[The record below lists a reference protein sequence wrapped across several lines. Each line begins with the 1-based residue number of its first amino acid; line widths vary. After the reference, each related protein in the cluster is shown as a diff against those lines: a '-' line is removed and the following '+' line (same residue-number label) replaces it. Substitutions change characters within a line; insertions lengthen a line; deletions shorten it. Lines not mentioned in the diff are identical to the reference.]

1 VTWDDHSLRR
11 LRQSVLPV
19 RGPHGPI
26 GTGTVIATGLALTA
40 WHVVAPE
47 PTAQL
52 SFGHAPGR
60 QPGLPVRATAT
71 LPVRE
76 YGSRRKLARLSRQ
89 RARALTDS
97 ADTSVDLALLT
108 VPELRAPALPVRTS
122 PVRDGEHLIVPGYP
136 GGQWSITRG
145 PVVGHNEADFVVHL
159 LLGPGASG
167 SPVIDRAGRL
177 TGVVTLDNEAG
188 TICVGPGL
196 LEVFLRQM
204 RVNLVA
210 VGAVPVIVPGAR

>member
-1 VTWDDHSLRR
+1 MSWDDHSLSR
-11 LRQSVLPV
+11 LRHSVLPV

-26 GTGTVIATGLALTA
+26 GTGAVIATGLALTA
-40 WHVVAPE
+40 LHVVAPE
-47 PTAQL
+47 ATDEL

-60 QPGLPVRATAT
+60 QPVLPVRATAT

-76 YGSRRKLARLSRQ
+76 YGSWRTLARLSQQ
-89 RARALTDS
+89 RARAMTDNVDS
-97 ADTSVDLALLT
+97 GVDLALLV
-108 VPELRAPALPVRTS
+108 VPDLRAPALPTRTT
-122 PVRDGEHLIVPGYP
+122 PVRDGEHVIVPGYP

-145 PVVGHNEADFVVHL
+145 PVVSHDEAGFLVHL

-188 TICVGPGL
+188 TICVGPRL
-196 LEVFLRQM
+196 VEMFLRGL
-204 RVNLVA
+204 NVA
-210 VGAVPVIVPGAR
+210 LTEES